1 MGEGVSTSRMFR
13 SRLSL
18 RESRSFQRASSRARR
33 WRSSSSCCCLA
44 RRNRSSSSRRN
55 LQETNSFHYIK
66 YGNNNKH
73 SAPVVFLLSLAP
85 PSFFLLLQRSLSLLH
100 FSKLLLTQTLL
111 FRLAPVK
118 NTKQVNDLRKMFVQ
132 CKPLKSPAQLV
143 QSRLLLASQSRV
155 AAVVAVVVA
164 MATASVRTCRDTF

>member
-33 WRSSSSCCCLA
+33 CRSSSSCCCLA

-66 YGNNNKH
+66 YGNNKH

-143 QSRLLLASQSRV
+143 QSRLLLAPQSRV
-155 AAVVAVVVA
+155 TAVVAVVVA
-164 MATASVRTCRDTF
+164 MATASVRTCRETF